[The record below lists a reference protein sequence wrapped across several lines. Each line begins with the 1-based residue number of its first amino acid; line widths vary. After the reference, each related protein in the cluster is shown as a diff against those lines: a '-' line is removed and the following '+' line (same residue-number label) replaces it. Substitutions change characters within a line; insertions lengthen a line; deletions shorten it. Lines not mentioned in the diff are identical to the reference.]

1 MEAKIINQGY
11 KGMLWNQSTFHF
23 FILFDSFENLHPC
36 THSITVC
43 FIRDQLT
50 LNHFLQNRMAY
61 NLLIAMETELNK
73 KVDNKQKHQTNKY
86 INKLSLY
93 NK

>member
-1 MEAKIINQGY
+1 
-11 KGMLWNQSTFHF
+11 
-23 FILFDSFENLHPC
+23 
-36 THSITVC
+36 
-43 FIRDQLT
+43 
-50 LNHFLQNRMAY
+50 MAY